1 LDKPTKWGA
10 ASIMRRWVILFLMAC
25 MGCGADTPTI
35 SEPDIPALMNALMM
49 PPTSEEI
56 GRVVAEFDRL
66 TYPCDDAGFEVIET
80 REGQFA
86 LLSLVAYDSGGLR
99 IYGVMSRPKAEGTYP
114 LLLYNHGGDAGLFAN
129 ELDHPLAF
137 GFVQVAS
144 AFRSEPVRWFGEQF
158 LSQGE
163 PSPWDADVADALVML
178 SCAERLS
185 NIDASRV
192 LAFGGSRGGAVA
204 LLAAARAPGRFRR
217 VVELFGPTDFF
228 DPDFRDD
235 LEALVNGTEDSRP
248 GVGFLKT
255 KILDPYIHGDLTLE
269 DARRVLIRRS
279 AIYFADRLPP
289 VQIHHGTAD
298 EIVPISQSDRLA
310 ARLEMIDQPVEYFQY
325 PGVGHDPRLGG
336 ELLIRVLSF
345 LGE

>member
-1 LDKPTKWGA
+1 MKQWF
-10 ASIMRRWVILFLMAC
+10 ILLLIAGI
-25 MGCGADTPTI
+25 GCGADTPMI
-35 SEPDIPALMNALMM
+35 SEPDVSALLDALMV
-49 PPTSEEI
+49 PPSTEEVQQ
-56 GRVVAEFDRL
+56 VVAEFDRL
-66 TYPCDDAGFEVIET
+66 TYPCGDAGFEVIDT
-80 REGQFA
+80 REGRFA
-86 LLSLVAYDSGGLR
+86 VLSLVVYRSGGLR

-137 GFVQVAS
+137 GFVQIAS

-158 LSQGE
+158 VSEGAS
-163 PSPWDADVADALVML
+163 SPWDADVTDALIML

-185 NIDASRV
+185 NVDASRV
-192 LAFGGSRGGAVA
+192 LAFGGSRGGAVS
-204 LLAAARAPGRFRR
+204 LLAAVRAPGRFRS

-228 DPDFRDD
+228 DPNFRND
-235 LEALVNGTEDSRP
+235 LEALANGTDDSRP
-248 GVGFLKT
+248 GVEFLKT
-255 KILDPYIHGDLTLE
+255 EILDPYIHGDLTLD
-269 DARRVLIRRS
+269 DARKALIRRS

-310 ARLEMIDQPVEYFQY
+310 AQLEMIDQPVEYFQY
-325 PGVGHDPRLGG
+325 PGVGHDPQLGG

>member
-1 LDKPTKWGA
+1 MWRCIILLVI
-10 ASIMRRWVILFLMAC
+10 AS

-35 SEPDIPALMNALMM
+35 SEPDIPALMDALMV
-49 PPTSEEI
+49 PPTAEEVRQI
-56 GRVVAEFDRL
+56 VAEFDRL
-66 TYPCDDAGFEVIET
+66 IYPCDDAGFEVIET

-86 LLSLVAYDSGGLR
+86 VLSLVAYESGGLR
-99 IYGVMSRPKAEGTYP
+99 IYGVISRPKAEGTYP
-114 LLLYNHGGDAGLFAN
+114 LLLYNHGGDSGLSAN

-158 LSQGE
+158 VSEGRA
-163 PSPWDADVADALVML
+163 SPWDADVADALVML
-178 SCAERLS
+178 SCAERLP
-185 NIDASRV
+185 NVDASRV
-192 LAFGGSRGGAVA
+192 LAFGGSRGGAVS
-204 LLAAARAPGRFRR
+204 LLAAIRAPGRFRS

-228 DPDFRDD
+228 DPNFRDD
-235 LEALVNGTEDSRP
+235 LEALVNGTDDSRP

-255 KILDPYIHGDLTLE
+255 EILEPYINGGTTLD
-269 DARRVLIRRS
+269 DARRALIRRS

-310 ARLEMIDQPVEYFQY
+310 AQLEMINRPVEYFQY
-325 PGVGHDPRLGG
+325 PGVGHDPQLGG
-336 ELLIRVLSF
+336 QLLIRVLSF
-345 LGE
+345 LGK